1 MSIKSHNPQ
10 SIQKPARY
18 DARHLDE
25 DGADIS
31 YSVDGVGPALV
42 LVHGTALN
50 SDTNW
55 VSLVEPLSKIR
66 TVIRP
71 NYSGSGSTTDTG
83 AALTVATLAD
93 QVISAAK
100 AADAIPFDL
109 VGFSLG
115 AAVAVHIAAHHP
127 EKVRSLVLVGGLLTS
142 EDPRM
147 QLQLRLWQA
156 LIGDDPAALAKIIVL
171 TGFSQPFLASLD
183 ETTLKGMVDAISTDT
198 DWLGMARQVALAL
211 ALDVSAEA
219 VRVRAPTLSIGLS
232 QDQIAPP
239 HLAEAVAKRI
249 PGASFALLDS
259 GHLGPLERPAEL
271 ERLILTFLQQHM
283 ALHTT
288 GQSS

>member
-1 MSIKSHNPQ
+1 MTKNPHPQ
-10 SIQKPARY
+10 PSRTPARY
-18 DARHLDE
+18 DARHIDD

-50 SDTNW
+50 AQTNW
-55 VSLVEPLSKIR
+55 AELVEPLSQIR

-83 AALTVATLAD
+83 GELTVARLAT
-93 QVISAAK
+93 QIVSAAK
-100 AADAIPFDL
+100 AANAIPFDL

-115 AAVAVHIAAHHP
+115 AAVAVYIAAHHP

-147 QLQLRLWQA
+147 QLQLRLWQG

-171 TGFSQPFLASLD
+171 TGFSQSFLSSLN
-183 ETTLKGMVDAISTDT
+183 ETTLAGMVDTISTET

-211 ALDVSAEA
+211 VLDVRAEA
-219 VRVRAPTLSIGLS
+219 VRVQAPTLSIGLS

-239 HLAEAVAKRI
+239 HLAEALAKRI
-249 PGASFALLDS
+249 PGASFAQVDS
-259 GHLGPLERPAEL
+259 GHLGPLEKPAEL
-271 ERLILTFLQQHM
+271 ELLITKFLQQQM
-283 ALHTT
+283 PARSAD
-288 GQSS
+288 QST

>member
-1 MSIKSHNPQ
+1 MTKNPHPQ
-10 SIQKPARY
+10 PSRTPARY
-18 DARHLDE
+18 DARHIDD

-50 SDTNW
+50 AQTNW
-55 VSLVEPLSKIR
+55 ADLVEPLSQIR

-83 AALTVATLAD
+83 GELTVARLAT
-93 QVISAAK
+93 QVVSAAK
-100 AADAIPFDL
+100 AANAIPFDL

-127 EKVRSLVLVGGLLTS
+127 ETVRSLVLVGGLLTS

-147 QLQLRLWQA
+147 QLQLRLWQG

-171 TGFSQPFLASLD
+171 TGFSQSFLASLN
-183 ETTLKGMVDAISTDT
+183 ETTLAGMVDTISTET
-198 DWLGMARQVALAL
+198 DWIGMARQVALAL
-211 ALDVSAEA
+211 VLDVRAEA
-219 VRVRAPTLSIGLS
+219 MRVQTPTLSIGLS

-239 HLAEAVAKRI
+239 HLAEALAKRI
-249 PGASFALLDS
+249 PGASFAQVDT
-259 GHLGPLERPAEL
+259 GHLGPLEKPAEL
-271 ERLILTFLQQHM
+271 ELLITKFLQQQM
-283 ALHTT
+283 PARAAD
-288 GQSS
+288 QSS

>member
-1 MSIKSHNPQ
+1 MTKNPHPQ
-10 SIQKPARY
+10 PSRTPARY
-18 DARHLDE
+18 DARHIDD

-50 SDTNW
+50 AQTNW
-55 VSLVEPLSKIR
+55 AELVEPLSQIR

-83 AALTVATLAD
+83 GELTVARLAT
-93 QVISAAK
+93 QVVSAAK
-100 AADAIPFDL
+100 AANAIPFDL

-147 QLQLRLWQA
+147 QLQLRLWQG

-171 TGFSQPFLASLD
+171 TGFSQSFLSSLN
-183 ETTLKGMVDAISTDT
+183 ETTLSGMVDTISTET

-211 ALDVSAEA
+211 VLDVRAEA
-219 VRVRAPTLSIGLS
+219 VRVQAPTLSIGLS

-239 HLAEAVAKRI
+239 HLAEALAKRI
-249 PGASFALLDS
+249 PGASFAQVDS
-259 GHLGPLERPAEL
+259 GHLGPLEKPAEL
-271 ERLILTFLQQHM
+271 ELLITKFLQQQM
-283 ALHTT
+283 PARSAD
-288 GQSS
+288 QST